1 MLRFVFVKQPYAMFH
16 NNVPQHANNVPQR
29 ARFSAFA
36 STLTT
41 FVARSAGSSNVVE
54 WISEKPKFGPQ
65 QMGYAP
71 KITRRAFFLGKC
83 HRVAMVACL
92 NNVKLSVV
100 LPRQEAALEP
110 RNAS

>member
-1 MLRFVFVKQPYAMFH
+1 MFH
-16 NNVPQHANNVPQR
+16 SVQGLVHLLRLLQR
-29 ARFSAFA
+29 SLQGAQVR
-36 STLTT
+36 
-41 FVARSAGSSNVVE
+41 VE
-54 WISEKPKFGPQ
+54 WINKKPKFGLQ
-65 QMGYAP
+65 QMGNAP

-100 LPRQEAALEP
+100 LPRQDAASEP

>member
-1 MLRFVFVKQPYAMFH
+1 MLRFVFVKQPYASSITKFH
-16 NNVPQHANNVPQR
+16 NNANNVPQC

-36 STLTT
+36 SALATI
-41 FVARSAGSSNVVE
+41 VARSAGSSRVDKQEAQV
-54 WISEKPKFGPQ
+54 WT
-65 QMGYAP
+65 

-100 LPRQEAALEP
+100 LPRQDAASEP

>member
-1 MLRFVFVKQPYAMFH
+1 MFH
-16 NNVPQHANNVPQR
+16 SVQGLVHLLRLLQR
-29 ARFSAFA
+29 SLQGAPVR
-36 STLTT
+36 
-41 FVARSAGSSNVVE
+41 VE
-54 WISEKPKFGPQ
+54 WISKKPKFGLQ
-65 QMGYAP
+65 QMGNAP

-100 LPRQEAALEP
+100 LPRQDAASEP